1 MKAIIAINSRNY
13 IGKDG
18 KIMWNCPEDL
28 AHFKKLTMGCTL
40 LVGYNTFQNLPYL
53 KGRTIILDD
62 KSDVNMEL
70 IKMSQKLPEW
80 SQGDKL
86 PVWCIGGKKTY
97 EKYAP
102 YFTELH
108 ISFINNDEFGDVLA
122 PDFKNL
128 NENCKIF
135 HYFFGF

>member
-1 MKAIIAINSRNY
+1 MKGIIAINTRNY

-18 KIMWNCPEDL
+18 KLLWHCPQDL
-28 AHFKKLTMGCTL
+28 RHFQELTNGGTL
-40 LVGYNTFQNLPYL
+40 LCGYNTYLELPPLSNRKVIVDYRGDRLMNLE
-53 KGRTIILDD
+53 KFD
-62 KSDVNMEL
+62 
-70 IKMSQKLPEW
+70 
-80 SQGDKL
+80 
-86 PVWCIGGKKTY
+86 WCIGGKKTY

-108 ISFINNDEFGDVLA
+108 ISFINNEEFGDILA

>member
-1 MKAIIAINSRNY
+1 MKAIIATNVNNY

-18 KIMWNCPEDL
+18 KLMWHCPQDL
-28 AHFKKLTMGCTL
+28 AHFKELTEGGRL
-40 LVGYNTFQNLPYL
+40 LCGHNTYIELPPLQNRIVIPDFRGERL
-53 KGRTIILDD
+53 
-62 KSDVNMEL
+62 VNVA
-70 IKMSQKLPEW
+70 KY
-80 SQGDKL
+80 D
-86 PVWCIGGKKTY
+86 WCIGGKRTY

-108 ISFINNDEFGDVLA
+108 ISFINNNDIGDTMF
-122 PDFKNL
+122 PDLKNL